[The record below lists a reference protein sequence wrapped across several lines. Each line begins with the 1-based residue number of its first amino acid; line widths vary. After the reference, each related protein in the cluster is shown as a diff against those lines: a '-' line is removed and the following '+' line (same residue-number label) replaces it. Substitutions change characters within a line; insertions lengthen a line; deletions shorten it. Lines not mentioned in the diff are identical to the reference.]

1 MSVAEQSPLSVAGQ
15 ELSALADNL
24 PNPAWIAYADGYIF
38 WYNRKWY
45 DYTGTEP
52 EDMAG
57 WGWQAVHDPD
67 ELPRVS
73 AIWTEAIASGS
84 TVELTFPLRGADGIF
99 RPFLTRVVPI
109 RDAAGAVVRW
119 FGTNVDISAQ
129 IAAEERIRQAE
140 EDWRN
145 LFDEIQEGFVV
156 LEVEFDEDGRAV
168 DAVIVKTNKQFE
180 NLTGVPLANAVG
192 SSLTTL
198 AGDAA
203 PMLVEVFARVATTG
217 ASETIEAEVPTM
229 NRVFEIRAYRHADHQ
244 VAAVY
249 LDITARRAAEAEARQ
264 AQENLLRVSRL
275 SAMGAMASTLAHE
288 LNQPIGAAANFVGA
302 AREHLKRSE
311 TVDRALID
319 GLLAQGGESCLRA
332 GRIIHH
338 MREFT
343 AHGQV
348 ASRAED
354 IAALIRRVVDDFRF
368 HPAAR
373 GIDFALNIDRHLPLV
388 ACDHVQIEQVL
399 LNLLTNSA
407 QAMSATEAEARS
419 IAIDARAAGK
429 TVVLRVEDSGPGF
442 GDREAERLFEPFWS
456 TKDVSLGLGLPLCRT
471 IVEAHGGTIAGEPG
485 AAELGKSGGACFIV
499 TLPIEGQAS
508 SPGAG
513 VPPLPTRVDRARPLR

>member
-45 DYTGTEP
+45 DYTGTEA

-145 LFDEIQEGFVV
+145 LFDEMQEGFVV
-156 LEVEFDEDGRAV
+156 LEVEFDETGRAV

-198 AGDAA
+198 TGDAA

-229 NRVFEIRAYRHADHQ
+229 NRVFEIRAYRHAEHQ

-348 ASRAED
+348 ASKAED
-354 IAALIRRVVDDFRF
+354 IAALIKRVIDDFRSTT
-368 HPAAR
+368 AEAR

-388 ACDHVQIEQVL
+388 ACDRVQIEQSV
-399 LNLLTNSA
+399 
-407 QAMSATEAEARS
+407 
-419 IAIDARAAGK
+419 
-429 TVVLRVEDSGPGF
+429 
-442 GDREAERLFEPFWS
+442 
-456 TKDVSLGLGLPLCRT
+456 
-471 IVEAHGGTIAGEPG
+471 
-485 AAELGKSGGACFIV
+485 
-499 TLPIEGQAS
+499 
-508 SPGAG
+508 
-513 VPPLPTRVDRARPLR
+513 

>member
-73 AIWTEAIASGS
+73 AVWAESIASGKMLD
-84 TVELTFPLRGADGIF
+84 LTFPLRGADGIF

-109 RDAAGAVVRW
+109 RDASGAVVRW

-145 LFDEIQEGFVV
+145 LFDEMQEGFVV
-156 LEVEFDEDGRAV
+156 LEVEFDKDGRAV
-168 DAVIVKTNKQFE
+168 DATIVKTNKQYGR
-180 NLTGVPLANAVG
+180 LTGMPTASSVG
-192 SSLTTL
+192 SKASELTGL
-198 AGDAA
+198 AA
-203 PMLVEVFARVATTG
+203 PVLIETFARVIATG
-217 ASETIEAEVPTM
+217 QSETFEIEVDTM
-229 NRVFEIRAYRHADHQ
+229 ERVFEIRAYRHADRQ

-249 LDITARRAAEAEARQ
+249 LDISARRAAEAEARQ

-354 IAALIRRVVDDFRF
+354 IAVLIKRVVDDFR
-368 HPAAR
+368 ATALAR

-407 QAMSATEAEARS
+407 QAMSATETRA
-419 IAIDARAAGK
+419 ITIDARAAGK
-429 TVVLRVEDSGPGF
+429 TVVLRFEDSGPGF

-471 IVEAHGGTIAGEPG
+471 IVEAHGGTIAGE
-485 AAELGKSGGACFIV
+485 AGKSGGACFIV
-499 TLPIEGQAS
+499 TLPIEGQGL

>member
-52 EDMAG
+52 EEMAG
-57 WGWQAVHDPD
+57 WGWTSVHDPG

-73 AIWTEAIASGS
+73 KEWGESIASGN
-84 TVELTFPLRGADGIF
+84 TLEMTFPLRGADGIF

-140 EDWRN
+140 QDWRN
-145 LFDEIQEGFVV
+145 LFDEMQEGFVV

-180 NLTGVPLANAVG
+180 NLTGVPIANAVG
-192 SSLTTL
+192 STLTTL
-198 AGDAA
+198 TGDAA
-203 PMLVEVFARVATTG
+203 PMLVEVYARVVTTG
-217 ASETIEAEVPTM
+217 ASETIEAEVPAM
-229 NRVFEIRAYRHADHQ
+229 DRVFEIRAYRHADRQ

-249 LDITARRAAEAEARQ
+249 LDISARRAAEAEART

-354 IAALIRRVVDDFRF
+354 IAVLIKRVVDDFQSTA
-368 HPAAR
+368 AAR
-373 GIDFALNIDRHLPLV
+373 GIDFALNLDPRMPLV

-407 QAMSATEAEARS
+407 QAMSEAPENS
-419 IAIDARAAGK
+419 ITIDARAAGK
-429 TVVLRVEDSGPGF
+429 TVVLRFEDSGPGF

-456 TKDVSLGLGLPLCRT
+456 TNDVSLGLGLPLCRT
-471 IVEAHGGTIAGEPG
+471 IVEAHGGTISGEAGS
-485 AAELGKSGGACFIV
+485 AILGKSGGACFIV

-513 VPPLPTRVDRARPLR
+513 VPPLPIRVDRSPPLR